1 MKTKVA
7 AIIPV
12 IPSRDVQESLRLYQT
27 HLGFQ
32 DPFTWG
38 QNPVE
43 YGGVSR
49 DGLRLHFYLE
59 PNPEISRN
67 YAFRLEV
74 DEVDLLYVACEAAGI
89 VHPNGRLENKPWAT
103 REFSLLDPF
112 GVAIRVYQELR
123 V

>member
-1 MKTKVA
+1 MQISA
-7 AIIPV
+7 CIPV
-12 IPSRDVQESLRLYQT
+12 VPSRDVQESQRFYQT

-38 QNPVE
+38 ENPVE
-43 YGGVSR
+43 YGGLSQ

-59 PNPEISRN
+59 PNAKVSQN
-67 YAFRLEV
+67 YAIRLEV

-89 VHPNGRLENKPWAT
+89 VHPDGKLENKPWAT
-103 REFSLLDPF
+103 REFSILDPS

>member
-1 MKTKVA
+1 MKTKVS

-12 IPSRDVQESLRLYQT
+12 IPSHDVQESLRFYQT

-38 QNPVE
+38 ENPVE

-59 PNPEISRN
+59 PNPEIGRN
-67 YAFRLEV
+67 YAFGLEV
-74 DEVDLLYVACEAAGI
+74 DEIDLLYVACEAAGI

-103 REFSLLDPF
+103 REFTILDSS
-112 GVAIRVYQELR
+112 GVAIRVYQELMG
-123 V
+123 

>member
-1 MKTKVA
+1 MKTKVS

-12 IPSRDVQESLRLYQT
+12 IPSHDVQASLLFYQT

-38 QNPVE
+38 ENPVE

-89 VHPNGRLENKPWAT
+89 VHPNGRLENKPWGT
-103 REFSLLDPF
+103 REFTILDPS
-112 GVAIRVYQELR
+112 GVAIRVYQELKG
-123 V
+123 

>member
-1 MKTKVA
+1 MTIKVSA
-7 AIIPV
+7 CIPV
-12 IPSRDVQESLRLYQT
+12 IPSRDVQASLLFYQT

-38 QNPVE
+38 ENPVE
-43 YGGVSR
+43 YGGVSW

-59 PNPEISRN
+59 PNPQICRS
-67 YAFRLEV
+67 YVFRLEV

-103 REFSLLDPF
+103 REFTLLDPS